1 MRKCN
6 SRHRA
11 RTLRLH
17 EFIGPLTMSLAIIL
31 IYANFSNALA
41 QENKNPL
48 AGNAK
53 AVQEGASQ
61 FRIDCAMC
69 HGLHGQGG
77 SRGPD
82 LTRGVWTHGS
92 SDAEIFRT
100 IAQGVSGTLMPAND
114 LSDAETW
121 EIIAY
126 LRTLSPARPKTVPGD
141 TKTGEKLF
149 FGDANCSLCHMVDGN
164 GGRLAPDLSRI
175 GSERSPEYLA
185 GKIREPN
192 RALAPGLM
200 EPGREWPLEYQT
212 VTVVT
217 REGKTITGVVRNEDS
232 FSIEFMD
239 QGENLRL
246 YLKKELQKI
255 THEETTLMPIFGE
268 DLLSKSQLRDIVAY
282 LDGLREK
289 GAQK

>member
-17 EFIGPLTMSLAIIL
+17 EFIGPLMMSLAIIL
-31 IYANFSNALA
+31 IYANFSSALA
-41 QENKNPL
+41 QANKNPL

-53 AVQEGASQ
+53 ALQEGASE
-61 FRIDCAMC
+61 FRINCAMC
-69 HGLHGQGG
+69 HGLHAQGG

-82 LTRGVWTHGS
+82 LTRGVLNHGS

-100 IAQGVSGTLMPAND
+100 ITQGVSGTLMPAND
-114 LSDAETW
+114 LADAETW

-126 LRTLSPARPKTVPGD
+126 LRSLTPASPKTVPGD
-141 TKTGEKLF
+141 PKTGEKLF

-164 GGRLAPDLSRI
+164 GGRLAPDLSRV

-200 EPGREWPLEYQT
+200 EPGMEWPHEYQT

-217 REGKTITGVVRNEDS
+217 REGKTITGVLRNEDS
-232 FSIEFMD
+232 FSIQFMD

-246 YLKKELQKI
+246 YLKKDRQRV
-255 THEETTLMPIFGE
+255 THEETTLMPTFGE
-268 DLLSKSQLRDIVAY
+268 DLLGITQLRDIVAY
-282 LDGLREK
+282 LYGLREK
-289 GAQK
+289 GTQK